1 MVTEVQCL
9 GSAVQ
14 AGFYQL
20 TGTCDSFESPR
31 SLLDIFL
38 LFFGPSIPSDL
49 YVGDII
55 SCRLIAKNQP

>member
-20 TGTCDSFESPR
+20 TGACDSSESPR
-31 SLLDIFL
+31 SLLDIFCCFL
-38 LFFGPSIPSDL
+38 VPAFHQIYMLEI
-49 YVGDII
+49 
-55 SCRLIAKNQP
+55 